1 MKTKIFL
8 LSLILGAM
16 SLLASNSY
24 ASDDEVFNDNY
35 KISTDAVAVAG
46 ANATQSW
53 SIVYGESKRP
63 VTVTLKRSKA
73 GDEYLVRNS
82 YFEVRYVNG
91 PKGFGVREVRG
102 TDQRVPADL
111 NFKVLNSSSLN
122 NQRLIS
128 GAKIEDQKVVEMIAS
143 FLPELINDEFKN
155 ILN

>member
-1 MKTKIFL
+1 
-8 LSLILGAM
+8 M

-24 ASDDEVFNDNY
+24 ASDNEVFNDNY
-35 KISTDAVAVAG
+35 KISIDAIAVSG
-46 ANATQSW
+46 ANVAQSW
-53 SIVYGESKRP
+53 NIVYGESNRP

-73 GDEYLVRNS
+73 GDEYLVRSS

-102 TDQRVPADL
+102 ADQRVPAEL

-122 NQRLIS
+122 NQYLIS
-128 GAKIEDQKVVEMIAS
+128 GAKVEDQKVVDMIAS
-143 FLPELINDEFKN
+143 FLPDLINDEFKN